1 MSTSYSDQVT
11 GFDGVEKS
19 DALLK
24 KSFGY
29 IATHEATDWFN
40 ETFGKSILTIESD
53 SINVVEPPDEP
64 IWDDISMTNSE
75 LNEYDICINVANSF
89 HTDQFTGIQE
99 AYYKESTKYYT
110 TDGAYTPGA
119 YLDRTKTL
127 ILFVALRLDFMET
140 FSSGLTRGD
149 ETSSGGNARN
159 KSLSFTKYP
168 NDSSLNSVLS
178 NSFQTNYKKQVGT
191 FTKEDGTTI
200 STTLNHY
207 KYTLEYPNSN
217 GVRQELAFSEGNW
230 FFDFKSGVI
239 TFSDDP
245 GSNYKFDND
254 QGANQDYLYLTFV
267 KYVGP
272 TGLKKML
279 SVDPDFTSNSSNSG
293 YYEDQVVIDS
303 TNKKMYY
310 RKDDAWD
317 LIGANSST
325 ISSGIGTGYCPIG
338 TIIMWG
344 FSTGPSSDYG
354 TWLLCNGASV
364 NKSTYPELA
373 DALGMS
379 SSNFN
384 IPNLGSY
391 YIRGGDS
398 GNLSYS
404 TNNKSL
410 ANSNNNAIGGSAT
423 RALNANNLPVHNHNI
438 PTHEHNILTS
448 IGNHTH
454 SWGNHDHSID
464 VTHSHSTN
472 ATHTHTGTAGSNQHT
487 YGPNTQ
493 THTHSYDRLEFNGQ
507 YVERGNKG
515 SNAIQGGRFEFD
527 GNNSTNHGNAQATNA
542 QSVIASNDY
551 TISFNTGNV
560 DSSGANLNTN
570 TSGWV
575 VSSVNAASFNDT
587 SLNAVAGEDD
597 TGQSTQNVGQN
608 SSGNSASFN
617 LLPIY
622 VNVYYYIRAK

>member
-53 SINVVEPPDEP
+53 SINVAEPPDEP

-89 HTDQFTGIQE
+89 HTDKFTGIQE
-99 AYYKESTKYYT
+99 AYYNGSTKYYR
-110 TDGAYTPGA
+110 TDGTYTPGA
-119 YLDRTKTL
+119 YLDSTKTL

-191 FTKEDGTTI
+191 FAKENGTTI

-279 SVDPDFTSNSSNSG
+279 SVDPDFASNSSNSG

-310 RKDDAWD
+310 RKDGDWD
-317 LIGANSST
+317 LIGANSSSV
-325 ISSGIGTGYCPIG
+325 SSGIGTGYCPIG

-344 FSTGPSSDYG
+344 FSTGPPSDYG
-354 TWLLCNGASV
+354 TWLLCNGDEV
-364 NKSTYPELA
+364 NKSTYSELA
-373 DALGMS
+373 TALGLTD
-379 SSNFN
+379 NTFN

-410 ANSNNNAIGGSAT
+410 VNSSNNTAIGGSAT
-423 RALNANNLPVHNHNI
+423 RTLNVNNLPVHYHSI
-438 PTHEHNILTS
+438 PTHQHNITSS
-448 IGNHTH
+448 IGNHNH
-454 SWGNHDHSID
+454 SWGDHTHQINIQ
-464 VTHSHSTN
+464 HSHSTN
-472 ATHTHTGTAGSNQHT
+472 ANHTHLVTASSTSHTYTPTTQQHTHTYH
-487 YGPNTQ
+487 
-493 THTHSYDRLEFNGQ
+493 RLEFSLATT
-507 YVERGNKG
+507 ERGNKG
-515 SNAIQGGRFEFD
+515 SNAIQA
-527 GNNSTNHGNAQATNA
+527 GNFQIISNTSTSHGDYDASYA
-542 QSVIASNDY
+542 QSVIEVDDID
-551 TISFNTGNV
+551 ISFNTGNV
-560 DSSGANLNTN
+560 ASGAALSSNN
-570 TSGWV
+570 SGW
-575 VSSVNAASFNDT
+575 SSSCNDAIFNDT
-587 SLNAVAGEDD
+587 DQNTAQSESD
-597 TGQSTQNVGQN
+597 TSQSTQDVGQN

-617 LLPIY
+617 LSPIY